1 MFRLLILFVLVP
13 VLVTGT
19 IYGSQTED
27 ALQINII
34 NGLVRD
40 TLDYCTRGE
49 KNILIEISTGNVAFS
64 DSLMFFEIVIPI
76 DPAKLRYTGQVNFN
90 GTLGGGS
97 KAVTSTGYDPNSN
110 RIFIEA
116 GNDDLSLIA
125 GNVPLVRIQLVAL
138 VDCDDSIFINP
149 KAYFNEEFK
158 KGTLTPFSNT
168 KEMTGSKKI
177 VARPIFKASRF
188 LSTQILSVDT
198 VQVDSNKTTT
208 IPFRVESGVETTID
222 SIRVYVSMKNYET
235 LTIPNYTIKC
245 KDFEL
250 TEIDSFNWFFDYK
263 TTSTNGLLLLS
274 EVQVLTTG
282 SANDSFDLQLRSESL
297 SSCDC
302 VSLTDVV
309 STKIG
314 HSYKNP
320 MTSVEEK
327 ESSNVEVIQSTNQIA
342 FSLKNGNT
350 IKKITMYS
358 IVGEMLFQTLNTSE
372 TVTISNLRYPSGLYI
387 FTLENGN
394 KVETIIK
401 YIFNN

>member
-1 MFRLLILFVLVP
+1 MVP

-19 IYGSQTED
+19 IYESQAQET
-27 ALQINII
+27 LQINII

-40 TLDYCTRGE
+40 TLDYCTPGE

-116 GNDDLSLIA
+116 GNEDLSFLA
-125 GNVPLVRIQLVAL
+125 GNVPLVRIQLVTL

-168 KEMTGSKKI
+168 KEMTGTKKI

-188 LSTQILSVDT
+188 LSTQITSIDT
-198 VQVDSNKTTT
+198 VQIDSNKTTS
-208 IPFRVESGVETTID
+208 IPFKVESGLETKID
-222 SIRVYVSMKNYET
+222 SLRVYVSMKKNET
-235 LTIPNYTIKC
+235 MTIPNYSIKC
-245 KDFEL
+245 KDFDL

-274 EVQVLTTG
+274 EIQVETSG

-302 VSLTDVV
+302 VSLKDVV
-309 STKIG
+309 STKIR
-314 HSYKNP
+314 HSYKNT

-327 ESSNVEVIQSTNQIA
+327 ER
-342 FSLKNGNT
+342 
-350 IKKITMYS
+350 
-358 IVGEMLFQTLNTSE
+358 
-372 TVTISNLRYPSGLYI
+372 SNL
-387 FTLENGN
+387 
-394 KVETIIK
+394 K
-401 YIFNN
+401 

>member
-19 IYGSQTED
+19 IYESQAQET
-27 ALQINII
+27 LQINII
-34 NGLVRD
+34 SGLVRD
-40 TLDYCTRGE
+40 TLDYCTPGE
-49 KNILIEISTGNVAFS
+49 KNILIEISAGNVAFS
-64 DSLMFFEIVIPI
+64 DSLVFFEISIPI

-97 KAVTSTGYDPNSN
+97 STLTSTGYDQNSN
-110 RIFIEA
+110 TIFIEA
-116 GNDDLSLIA
+116 GNSDLSLLA
-125 GNVPLVRIQLVAL
+125 GNVPLVRLQLVSL
-138 VDCDDSIFINP
+138 VDCDDSIFINA
-149 KAYFNEEFK
+149 KTYFNEEFK

-168 KEMTGSKKI
+168 KEMTGTKKI

-188 LSTQILSVDT
+188 LSTQITSIDT
-198 VQVDSNKTTT
+198 VQIDSNKTTS
-208 IPFRVESGVETTID
+208 IPFKVESGLETKID
-222 SIRVYVSMKNYET
+222 SLRVYVSMKKNET
-235 LTIPNYTIKC
+235 MTIPNYSIKC
-245 KDFEL
+245 KDFDL

-274 EVQVLTTG
+274 EIQVETSG

-309 STKIG
+309 STKIR
-314 HSYKNP
+314 HSYKNT

-327 ESSNVEVIQSTNQIA
+327 ERSNFEVIQSNDQIIISA
-342 FSLKNGNT
+342 KNES
-350 IKKITMYS
+350 IIEKITVYS
-358 IVGEMLFQTLNTSE
+358 IVGENLFQTMNTSE
-372 TVTISNLRYPSGLYI
+372 TITITNVRYPTGVYI
-387 FTLENGN
+387 FKIENGG
-394 KVETIIK
+394 KIETIIK